1 MAATLAGALLLAP
14 AVHAQ
19 SGAAYDSANCEAAF
33 LQLCPNVET
42 TVVSEA
48 AAAAPLPA
56 VGVAL
61 WELLVVVAGAGG
73 VWLVKRRWTRRRGGD
88 YDR

>member
-19 SGAAYDSANCEAAF
+19 TSTAYDSANCEASF
-33 LQLCPNVET
+33 LQLCPNVEA
-42 TVVSEA
+42 TVVSE

-73 VWLVKRRWTRRRGGD
+73 VWLVKRRGTRRRGGD
-88 YDR
+88 HDR